1 MLKNISDVIDFATN
15 QVEVE
20 ENTVPQERVVAGIA
34 SDANTKITM
43 QTYNHYTDPTEQFF
57 AGIWQSSVVQK
68 R

>member
-43 QTYNHYTDPTEQFF
+43 QT
-57 AGIWQSSVVQK
+57 
-68 R
+68 